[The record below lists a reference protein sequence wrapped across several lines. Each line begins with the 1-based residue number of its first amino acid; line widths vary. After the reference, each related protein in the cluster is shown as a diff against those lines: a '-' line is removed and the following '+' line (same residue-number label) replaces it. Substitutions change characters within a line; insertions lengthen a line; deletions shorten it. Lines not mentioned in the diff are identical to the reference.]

1 MSLTYDL
8 LDTFAEFET
17 IVFTVEMRDR
27 AGALLSPAGVTVTM
41 VVSSDAARDVKVF
54 EMTGSPQVVNTTG
67 SVWQFKPSDANAAL
81 MTPGTIY
88 YYDVWSI
95 DGTNGRLHQVD
106 GKIRLKPAAREA

>member
-27 AGALLSPAGVTVTM
+27 AGALLPSAGLTVTM

-54 EMTGSPQVVNTTG
+54 EMTGSPQVVNTAG
-67 SVWQFKPSDANAAL
+67 SVWQFKPSDVNAAL
-81 MTPGTIY
+81 LTPGTIFY
-88 YYDVWSI
+88 FDVWTV
-95 DGTNGRLHQVD
+95 DATNGRLHQVD
-106 GKIRLKPAAREA
+106 GKIRLKAAGKEA